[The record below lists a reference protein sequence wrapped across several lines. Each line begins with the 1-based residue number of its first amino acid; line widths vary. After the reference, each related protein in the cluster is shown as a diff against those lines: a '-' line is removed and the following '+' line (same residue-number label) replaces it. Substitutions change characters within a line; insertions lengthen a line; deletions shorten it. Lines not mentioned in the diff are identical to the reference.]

1 MVRPDVR
8 VVAVVGPTAS
18 GKTTVGLHLARELD
32 GEIVSA
38 DSVQL
43 YRELDVGSAKPTA
56 EERAA
61 APHHLIDVVDP
72 DAPYTAADYERDAS
86 AAIREI
92 AGRSKVPIIVGGTTL
107 YVRALLHGL
116 CPAPPG
122 DEAIRRR
129 LAERAIAE
137 GWPALHAELATL
149 DPDAASRIHPNDR
162 IRIERALEVVLAT
175 GQPLT
180 RVQETHAFPG
190 NGFPAFQIAL
200 RLPRE
205 LLYERIDRRVLQ
217 MFDEGWIE
225 EVESLLER
233 GYDPDLKPLQAIG
246 YRDVVQLVRG
256 EQGREEAVRRIQRDT
271 RRFSKRQMTWLRKE
285 PGIHWHDP
293 REGLEDTLLRRIR
306 AFLEESPTGD

>member
-18 GKTTVGLHLARELD
+18 GKTTVGLRLARELG

-61 APHHLIDVVDP
+61 APHHLIDVVAP
-72 DAPYTAADYERDAS
+72 DAAYTAADFERDAS
-86 AAIREI
+86 AAIRDI
-92 AGRSKVPIIVGGTTL
+92 AARGGVPIIVGGTTL

-122 DEAIRRR
+122 DEAIRQR
-129 LAERAIAE
+129 LAERARDE
-137 GWPALHAELATL
+137 GWPALHAELRSL
-149 DPDAASRIHPNDR
+149 DPDAADRIHPNDR
-162 IRIERALEVVLAT
+162 IRIERALEVVLVT
-175 GQPLT
+175 GQPMS
-180 RVQETHAFPG
+180 RVQQDHAFPG
-190 NGFPAFQIAL
+190 NGFPAFQVAL

-205 LLYERIDRRVLQ
+205 LLYERIDRRVLE
-217 MFDEGWIE
+217 MLDEGWIE
-225 EVESLLER
+225 EVESLLAR
-233 GYDPDLKPLQAIG
+233 GYDPQLKPLQAIG
-246 YRDVVQLVRG
+246 YRDVVRLVRG
-256 EQGREEAVRRIQRDT
+256 EQGREEAVQRIQRDT
-271 RRFSKRQMTWLRKE
+271 RRFAKRQMTWLRKE

-293 REGLEDTLLRRIR
+293 REDLEDTLLQRIR
-306 AFLEESPTGD
+306 AFLAGEPDRE